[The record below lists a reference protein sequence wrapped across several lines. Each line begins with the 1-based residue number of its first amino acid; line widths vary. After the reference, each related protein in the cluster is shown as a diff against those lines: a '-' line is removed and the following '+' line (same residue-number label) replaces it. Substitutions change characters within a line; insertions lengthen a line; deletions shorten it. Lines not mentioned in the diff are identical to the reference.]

1 MERIYDGVYNIPEFI
16 EPELDAFLKPTKL
29 ICLCKFCYKWICN
42 DDMFLNAIMANV
54 FYRC

>member
-1 MERIYDGVYNIPEFI
+1 MERIFDRVYNIPEFI